1 MTRKG
6 TTHTSERRMPTTI
19 PSPVDR
25 GEYDFVAKDRDGRE
39 WRWDDE
45 QVVWVLGS
53 DDGDAECTEGD

>member
-1 MTRKG
+1 
-6 TTHTSERRMPTTI
+6 MPTTI